1 MKNNFKKS
9 SLIPGADAL
18 ANIHFNGRDA
28 VERGKGWSETEKQS
42 FIEGI
47 REHGRNWK
55 KVAAKVTTRNLNSIK
70 SYSRVMRLELE
81 KNSELPGT
89 DILSTLQKVRA
100 VSRWTDEERD
110 KFVEAV
116 RLHGKNWPKVTQQ
129 ISTRDIS
136 QVRSYSTVFRNLC
149 KKNPEISGMDILPL
163 L

>member
-55 KVAAKVTTRNLNSIK
+55 KVAAHV
-70 SYSRVMRLELE
+70 
-81 KNSELPGT
+81 G
-89 DILSTLQKVRA
+89 
-100 VSRWTDEERD
+100 
-110 KFVEAV
+110 
-116 RLHGKNWPKVTQQ
+116 
-129 ISTRDIS
+129 TRD
-136 QVRSYSTVFRNLC
+136 RSAIASH
-149 KKNPEISGMDILPL
+149 S
-163 L
+163 